1 MPENLQP
8 ETMSTWMRDVE
19 RRLRAVESRSVPVGM
34 PVVPR
39 VNATAATVTS
49 TTPVTVHTP
58 VIALLGRNALH
69 LEMNLDIT
77 GSAEVFLQFVQAPGI
92 LEATSLFTFTG
103 TTISRLTF
111 DWDVSDFATIGEIA
125 FIPVRVSVTNPGD
138 QVIVTQPIGFE
149 CDVALFNATDDGNP
163 VFG

>member
-49 TTPVTVHTP
+49 TTPVTAHTP

-77 GSAEVFLQFVQAPGI
+77 GSAEVFLQESSGSVETTSTFVF
-92 LEATSLFTFTG
+92 LG
-103 TTISRLTF
+103 TAIGTLTF
-111 DWDVSDFATIGEIA
+111 DWDLTDVASIGVTTLIS
-125 FIPVRVSVTNPGD
+125 VRVSVTNPGD

-163 VFG
+163 VFA